1 MIAAWGLSHG
11 QAPARLAVQEEKT
24 MPKQLSKKSGDAN
37 NKLAATIATAAAVW
51 AARKLLAL
59 AWRGATGKTPPD
71 PADPQVRIVEA
82 LGWAALVGVTVEATR
97 LFTARATGR
106 RTRPTGGP
114 ADA

>member
-1 MIAAWGLSHG
+1 MA
-11 QAPARLAVQEEKT
+11 
-24 MPKQLSKKSGDAN
+24 KQVSKKNGDASK
-37 NKLAATIATAAAVW
+37 KLATTLATAVAVW

-71 PADPQVRIVEA
+71 PADPQVRLVEA

-106 RTRPTGGP
+106 RARSQDDQ

>member
-1 MIAAWGLSHG
+1 MA
-11 QAPARLAVQEEKT
+11 
-24 MPKQLSKKSGDAN
+24 KQGSKQNGDVSKK
-37 NKLAATIATAAAVW
+37 LVTTIATAAAVW
-51 AARKLLAL
+51 AARKLLAM

-106 RTRPTGGP
+106 RTRRPGDGQ

>member
-1 MIAAWGLSHG
+1 MA
-11 QAPARLAVQEEKT
+11 
-24 MPKQLSKKSGDAN
+24 KQLGKKSGDTNRKFVTA
-37 NKLAATIATAAAVW
+37 IATAAAIW

-71 PADPQVRIVEA
+71 PADPQVRIAEA
-82 LGWAALVGVTVEATR
+82 LSWAALVGVTVEATR

-106 RTRPTGGP
+106 RTRSTSGP